1 MVKLDLKVLIE
12 CFSLW
17 VDYTEK
23 LKEAMAHPSEIKSVI
38 IHELAK
44 HFNIVDNGAPTPP
57 WKREIKGSV

>member
-1 MVKLDLKVLIE
+1 MVKLDLQVLIE

-17 VDYTEK
+17 IDYIEK
-23 LKEAMAHPSEIKSVI
+23 LKEAMAPPNDIKSVI

-44 HFNIVDNGAPTPP
+44 HFNNVDNGAPTPP